1 MRQWTKREC
10 IGLRNLKCNM
20 VCDVFVKKMFKNVM
34 ETISNL
40 AMHIWA
46 NPSEL
51 NLIYA
56 EIFVHKVH
64 HSFAMCKS
72 L

>member
-1 MRQWTKREC
+1 
-10 IGLRNLKCNM
+10 M

-64 HSFAMCKS
+64 RSFAMCKS